1 MILVFKMLSFKSAF
15 SLSLFFSEKM
25 KKKSAGK
32 VSKIRKCIK
41 SHDNALKRVEKN
53 KSKIY
58 FLPHTGMGNKF
69 RIIGFGT

>member
-15 SLSLFFSEKM
+15 SLSLFRKNE
-25 KKKSAGK
+25 KKSAGK